1 LTEGTFSRDRD
12 ILEGMT
18 ACPSARLGRR
28 LRSLAALGCFG
39 LLALAGPAI
48 ADDSADELGRRHF
61 ESGEAYFKVSDYDN
75 ALREFTQAY
84 ELSKRPEVLISIAT
98 VHERMAHLRE
108 AIAALEQ
115 YLAAAPEG
123 KEADTMRIRV
133 ENLKKRLESAPSP
146 AAPAPGPGPAPA
158 SSTASPPAAKPT
170 APAASSRAPA
180 SPPAPSEDYGPNV
193 PALLALG
200 VGVLATGGA
209 VVTGILAQNEYN
221 DAKKTCSPS
230 CTDHQLAPGRTLAWT
245 STALTGVAIVGVGVG
260 VTLLLTGH
268 KKSEAPPTARIPTLF
283 VGLGPRGAGAAAS
296 FSF

>member
-1 LTEGTFSRDRD
+1 
-12 ILEGMT
+12 MT
-18 ACPSARLGRR
+18 ACPSAPTGRR
-28 LRSLAALGCFG
+28 LRSLGVLGCFG
-39 LLALAGPAI
+39 LLALASPAF

-61 ESGEAYFKVSDYDN
+61 ESGEAYFKVSDYEN
-75 ALREFTQAY
+75 ALREFAKAY
-84 ELSKRPEVLISIAT
+84 ELSKRPEILISIAT

-108 AIAALEQ
+108 AVAALEQ
-115 YLAAAPEG
+115 YLAAVPEG
-123 KEADTMRIRV
+123 KDADTMRIRV
-133 ENLKKRLESAPSP
+133 ENLKKRLESAPTA
-146 AAPAPGPGPAPA
+146 AAPPPGPAPA
-158 SSTASPPAAKPT
+158 PSTAPPPATRPA
-170 APAASSRAPA
+170 APAASSPAPA
-180 SPPAPSEDYGPNV
+180 SPPPPSEEYGPNV

-268 KKSEAPPTARIPTLF
+268 KKSEAPPSARIPALF

>member
-1 LTEGTFSRDRD
+1 MTEQTVGLDRD
-12 ILEGMT
+12 ILDCMT
-18 ACPSARLGRR
+18 ACPSARIGRC
-28 LRSLAALGCFG
+28 LRSVGVLACFG
-39 LLALAGPAI
+39 LLAVAGPAL
-48 ADDSADELGRRHF
+48 AEDSADELGRRHF

-115 YLAAAPEG
+115 YLAAVPEG
-123 KEADTMRIRV
+123 KDADTMRIRV

-146 AAPAPGPGPAPA
+146 AAPPPGPGPAP
-158 SSTASPPAAKPT
+158 STTPPAAAQPT
-170 APAASSRAPA
+170 APAASSPAPA
-180 SPPAPSEDYGPNV
+180 SPPEPSEDYGPNV

-209 VVTGILAQNEYN
+209 VVTGILAQSEYN
-221 DAKKTCSPS
+221 DAKDTCSPS

-268 KKSEAPPTARIPTLF
+268 HKSEAPPKARIPTLF
-283 VGLGPRGAGAAAS
+283 VGLGPRGGAAAAS

>member
-1 LTEGTFSRDRD
+1 
-12 ILEGMT
+12 MT
-18 ACPSARLGRR
+18 ACPSARIRRR
-28 LRSLAALGCFG
+28 LRALGALGCFA
-39 LLALAGPAI
+39 LLAVAGPAI

-108 AIAALEQ
+108 AVAALEQ
-115 YLAAAPEG
+115 YLAAVPEG
-123 KEADTMRIRV
+123 KDADTMRIRV

-146 AAPAPGPGPAPA
+146 AAAPPGPAPA
-158 SSTASPPAAKPT
+158 PSTTPPPVAQPT
-170 APAASSRAPA
+170 ARAASSAAPA
-180 SPPAPSEDYGPNV
+180 PPPAPGEDYGPNV

-209 VVTGILAQNEYN
+209 VATGILAQSEYN
-221 DAKKTCSPS
+221 DAKKTCSPA
-230 CTDHQLAPGRTLAWT
+230 CTDHQLAPGRSLAWT

-268 KKSEAPPTARIPTLF
+268 KKTEAPPNARLPTLF

-296 FSF
+296 FTF